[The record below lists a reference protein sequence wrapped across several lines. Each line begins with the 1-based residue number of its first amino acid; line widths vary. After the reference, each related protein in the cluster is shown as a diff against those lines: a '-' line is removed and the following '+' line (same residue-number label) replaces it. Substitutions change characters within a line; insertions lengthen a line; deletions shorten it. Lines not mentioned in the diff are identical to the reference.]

1 MKKLFRYFLEL
12 GLLLSLSSSSFGQS
26 LAAPS
31 AEFHPQITVRVYNH
45 DGIPFK
51 LIHGFL
57 MVFQGRIGSHDGLNF
72 VLDTGATHS
81 TVNRKLTQKMRIPLR
96 PTQVFD
102 FDRSVR
108 MDSGV
113 FPDVQFGPVR
123 VTDVSLLVGDL
134 ARLSDF
140 ANDAD
145 AIIGSD
151 LLSLSNFSIDY
162 EAQKL
167 FFSPVQSPASL
178 AKPHPVAMI
187 LELRVQDC
195 PVDLLVDTGIEGV
208 VLFEDRLRSRI
219 PQLRTEGKMEGFT
232 IGRQSRAKQA
242 NLPGVRLGART
253 IDLRVLLVE
262 GPRGNALPGI
272 DGYWG
277 TASFKAHRIDFNFA
291 TNTLSWQE

>member
-1 MKKLFRYFLEL
+1 MKKLFGYFLEL
-12 GLLLSLSSSSFGQS
+12 GLLLSLSYLGFPLRPVLAQVKRTTV
-26 LAAPS
+26 LAA
-31 AEFHPQITVRVYNH
+31 

-51 LIHGFL
+51 LIHDFL
-57 MVFQGRIGSHDGLNF
+57 IVFQGRIGSHDGLNF

-113 FPDVQFGPVR
+113 FPDVQFGPVHI
-123 VTDVSLLVGDL
+123 TDVSLLVGDL

-167 FFSPVQSPASL
+167 FFSPVQSPRL
-178 AKPHPVAMI
+178 
-187 LELRVQDC
+187 LRN
-195 PVDLLVDTGIEGV
+195 L
-208 VLFEDRLRSRI
+208 I
-219 PQLRTEGKMEGFT
+219 P
-232 IGRQSRAKQA
+232 
-242 NLPGVRLGART
+242 
-253 IDLRVLLVE
+253 
-262 GPRGNALPGI
+262 
-272 DGYWG
+272 
-277 TASFKAHRIDFNFA
+277 
-291 TNTLSWQE
+291 WQ